1 MNTLQQK
8 KVRQLEMRE
17 GYETKVATLLSL
29 GFDASVDECYNAL
42 VSSAG
47 NMERAVE
54 ILLENQ
60 SQRGTGEQDASTPLI
75 EVEEEEEEELEEVKE
90 EEEDEE
96 EEKEEDEEN
105 EETEQENYDENALFG
120 DVVIL
125 VPGVDFTSA
134 ATLKALLGL

>member
-1 MNTLQQK
+1 
-8 KVRQLEMRE
+8 MRE

-60 SQRGTGEQDASTPLI
+60 SQRGAGEDASTPLI
-75 EVEEEEEEELEEVKE
+75 EVEEEEEEEVKE

-96 EEKEEDEEN
+96 EKEEEEEN
-105 EETEQENYDENALFG
+105 RKLNRRRMMRMHCLETYTNES
-120 DVVIL
+120 VIL
-125 VPGVDFTSA
+125 FVSSFQ
-134 ATLKALLGL
+134 L